1 MDLSKNELA
10 YALLRSLQ
18 HLDATPPGHNYGDQR
33 TEADRD
39 EGRRIGRHILNLVP
53 DMGELAEMAV
63 RLWVADLPSL
73 LKESYMSYYGP
84 DVFRS
89 RELSYFYPDDS
100 GVVIAEDDWDT
111 EIPSWADRNDLAAQE
126 DIFHDKALLVLQRE
140 RERYKE
146 RKRIA
151 AAEKRREKL
160 LAKRQEEQAER
171 RRSATIRQMMSAATA
186 PSSDARH

>member
-10 YALLRSLQ
+10 YALLRSLEQ
-18 HLDATPPGHNYGDQR
+18 IDSRPAEFKWGDSR

-39 EGRRIGRHILNLVP
+39 EGRRIGAQILALVP

-63 RLWVADLPSL
+63 RLYVATCPHVLRND
-73 LKESYMSYYGP
+73 YQYYSGP
-84 DVFRS
+84 DVFRDS
-89 RELSYFYPDDS
+89 ELENSFPDDS
-100 GVVIAEDDWDT
+100 GSDPDDEYA
-111 EIPSWADRNDLAAQE
+111 EIPSWADRNGLAAQA
-126 DIFHDKALLVLQRE
+126 DIFRDKALLCLQRH
-140 RERYKE
+140 REQYKA
-146 RKRIA
+146 RKREA